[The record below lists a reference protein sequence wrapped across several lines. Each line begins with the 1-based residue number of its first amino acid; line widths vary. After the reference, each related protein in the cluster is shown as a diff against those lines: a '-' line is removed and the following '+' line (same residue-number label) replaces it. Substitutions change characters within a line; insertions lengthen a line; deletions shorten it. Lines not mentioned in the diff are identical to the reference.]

1 MAAPDRGSG
10 GLPGVSTCGRHRRS
24 NPHLHAATR
33 VLHNQGMSVL
43 RFDNV
48 SKQYAG
54 GHQALVDVSFDV
66 APGEMLFVT
75 GHSGAGKS
83 TLLKLIHL
91 DERPSRG
98 AVIFDERNLLK
109 VRGGNIPRH
118 RREVG
123 AVYQDHRLLMDRSIA
138 ENVAL
143 PLILRG
149 TRRAEI
155 GKRVRSVLERMGLG
169 HREKALP
176 SQLSAGEQQ
185 RVGIARAI
193 VGEPKLLVADEPTG
207 NLDPTLAAEIMAL
220 FAELPERGTSVLVV
234 SHDLALL
241 RHMRKRV
248 LILDHG
254 KLIDDISPQDL
265 AE

>member
-1 MAAPDRGSG
+1 
-10 GLPGVSTCGRHRRS
+10 
-24 NPHLHAATR
+24 
-33 VLHNQGMSVL
+33 MSVL

-54 GHQALVDVSFDV
+54 GHAALVDVSFEV
-66 APGEMLFVT
+66 EEGEMLFVT

-91 DERPSRG
+91 SERPSRG
-98 AVIFDERNLLK
+98 AVLFGERNLLK
-109 VRGGNIPRH
+109 VRGRRVPLH

-123 AVYQDHRLLMDRSIA
+123 AVYQDHRLLTDRSIA

-176 SQLSAGEQQ
+176 TQLSAGEQQ
-185 RVGIARAI
+185 RVGIARAM
-193 VGEPKLLVADEPTG
+193 VGEPRLLVADEPTG
-207 NLDPTLAAEIMAL
+207 NLDPTLAAEIMQL
-220 FAELPERGTSVLVV
+220 FAELPARGTSVLVV

-241 RHMRKRV
+241 KQMRKRV

-254 KLIDDISPQDL
+254 RLIDDISPQDL

>member
-1 MAAPDRGSG
+1 
-10 GLPGVSTCGRHRRS
+10 
-24 NPHLHAATR
+24 
-33 VLHNQGMSVL
+33 MSVL
-43 RFDNV
+43 RFESV
-48 SKQYAG
+48 SKQYPG
-54 GHQALVDVSFDV
+54 GHPALVDVSFDV
-66 APGEMLFVT
+66 AEGEMLFVT

-91 DERPSRG
+91 SERPSRG
-98 AVIFDERNLLK
+98 AVVFNGHNLLR
-109 VRGGNIPRH
+109 VRGGKVALH

-123 AVYQDHRLLMDRSIA
+123 VVYQDHRLLTDRTVG
-138 ENVAL
+138 ENVSL

-155 GKRVRSVLERMGLG
+155 DKRVRSVLERMGLG

-176 SQLSAGEQQ
+176 TQLSAGEQQ

-193 VGEPKLLVADEPTG
+193 VSEPRLLVADEPTG
-207 NLDPTLAAEIMAL
+207 NLDPTLSAEIMEL
-220 FAELPERGTSVLVV
+220 FAGLPERGTSVLVV
-234 SHDLALL
+234 SHDLPLL
-241 RHMRKRV
+241 KRMRKRV

-254 KLIDDISPQDL
+254 RLVDDISPQDL

>member
-1 MAAPDRGSG
+1 
-10 GLPGVSTCGRHRRS
+10 
-24 NPHLHAATR
+24 
-33 VLHNQGMSVL
+33 MSVL

-54 GHQALVDVSFDV
+54 GHAALVDVSFQV
-66 APGEMLFVT
+66 EEGEMLFVT

-91 DERPSRG
+91 SERPSRG
-98 AVIFDERNLLK
+98 AVLFGERNLLK
-109 VRGGNIPRH
+109 VRGRRVPLH

-123 AVYQDHRLLMDRSIA
+123 VVYQDHRLLMDRSIA

-155 GKRVRSVLERMGLG
+155 GKRVRSMLERMGLG

-185 RVGIARAI
+185 RVGIARAM
-193 VGEPKLLVADEPTG
+193 VAEPRLLVADEPTG
-207 NLDPTLAAEIMAL
+207 NLDPTLAAEIMQL
-220 FAELPERGTSVLVV
+220 FAELPARGTSVLVV

-241 RHMRKRV
+241 KQMRKRV

-254 KLIDDISPQDL
+254 RLADDISPQDL

>member
-1 MAAPDRGSG
+1 
-10 GLPGVSTCGRHRRS
+10 
-24 NPHLHAATR
+24 
-33 VLHNQGMSVL
+33 MSVL

-48 SKQYAG
+48 SKHYAG
-54 GHQALVDVSFDV
+54 GHQALVDVSFEV
-66 APGEMLFVT
+66 AAGEMLFVT

-91 DERPSRG
+91 SERPTRG
-98 AVIFDERNLLK
+98 TVLFDQRNLLK
-109 VRGGNIPRH
+109 VRGGKVALH

-123 AVYQDHRLLMDRSIA
+123 AVHQDHRLLTDRTVG

-143 PLILRG
+143 PLLLRG
-149 TRRAEI
+149 DRRSDI

-176 SQLSAGEQQ
+176 TQLSAGEQQ

-193 VGEPKLLVADEPTG
+193 IAEPKLLVADEPTG
-207 NLDPTLAAEIMAL
+207 NLDPTLAAEIMVL
-220 FAELPERGTSVLVV
+220 FAELPGRGTSVLVV
-234 SHDLALL
+234 SHDLPLL
-241 RHMRKRV
+241 KRMRKRV

-254 KLIDDISPQDL
+254 RLVDDISPQDL